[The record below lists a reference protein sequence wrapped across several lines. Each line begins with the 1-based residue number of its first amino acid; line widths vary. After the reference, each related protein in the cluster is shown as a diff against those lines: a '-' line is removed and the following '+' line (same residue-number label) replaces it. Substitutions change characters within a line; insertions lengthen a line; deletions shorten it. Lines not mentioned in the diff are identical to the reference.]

1 MRETLFPYFLSK
13 LWLLSNIQISRKKKK
28 KLQYKMIFRETFLNS
43 EEHGGK
49 TGTLVVNKKFPRER
63 VENKL

>member
-1 MRETLFPYFLSK
+1 
-13 LWLLSNIQISRKKKK
+13 
-28 KLQYKMIFRETFLNS
+28 MIFRETFLNS